1 MYRLRLAKLTALAC
15 VYTWLAACS
24 PAADFHYADGR
35 GGNLSD
41 YHGKYLLV
49 NYWAQ
54 WCKPCLKEIPE
65 LNEFAHQYA
74 DQVAVMAINWDGIQ
88 GEKLRQQADKLNIEF
103 DVVVED
109 ISGLLGQKK
118 PEVLPTTFI
127 LDPEG
132 KLVATLVG
140 PQTLT
145 SLNKALGF
153 TSSRDE

>member
-1 MYRLRLAKLTALAC
+1 
-15 VYTWLAACS
+15 
-24 PAADFHYADGR
+24 
-35 GGNLSD
+35 
-41 YHGKYLLV
+41 
-49 NYWAQ
+49 
-54 WCKPCLKEIPE
+54 
-65 LNEFAHQYA
+65 
-74 DQVAVMAINWDGIQ
+74 
-88 GEKLRQQADKLNIEF
+88 
-103 DVVVED
+103 VVED

-153 TSSRDE
+153 TSSRNE

>member
-1 MYRLRLAKLTALAC
+1 MYRLRFAKLTAFAC
-15 VYTWLAACS
+15 LYTWLVACS
-24 PAADFHYADGR
+24 PAPDFHYADGR
-35 GGNLSD
+35 DGNLSD
-41 YHGKYLLV
+41 YHGKYLLI
-49 NYWAQ
+49 NYWAE

-88 GEKLRQQADKLNIEF
+88 GDQLRKQADKLNIEF

-127 LDPEG
+127 LDSER
-132 KLVATLVG
+132 KLVSTLIG
-140 PQTLT
+140 PQTNK
-145 SLNKALGF
+145 SLQTALGL
-153 TSSRDE
+153 